1 MATHNLRRVSPS
13 DNSTELIVPRHGV
26 VTLFGYGIQ
35 VRVDHGHLVL
45 ADGIGPNRL
54 YARLPRVG
62 HGLKRLVV
70 IGSDGMISLA
80 ALRWLSDQK
89 ASLSFLERNGRVMLT
104 TGPVRPSDIRLRRCQ
119 ALAYGSDVALRIARE
134 LVRQKLAGQA
144 NVARYKL
151 LDTSTADA
159 IDQFATELPNAETIP
174 AVRLIEARAASKYFS
189 IWRTLPV
196 TFPKKD
202 LSKVP
207 QHWQSF
213 GTRISPLTGSPRLAV
228 TPGWAMMN
236 YLLALVEAEASLAAR
251 ILGLDAAMGVFH
263 ADQPHRE
270 SMSCDLMEPVRPQVD
285 AYLLDWIITQ
295 PLKREWFFEQRDG
308 SARLMASLTKR
319 LAETA
324 PTWGRAVAPVA
335 EWVAQALWSST
346 SKLATK
352 EPNLPTRLTQRRK
365 SEGRGNTFTMRTNI
379 FPRHLKI
386 CAVCGAEGVT
396 GRHCGACAAEA
407 ARRTMADIASLS
419 HIKPKSKKEKTRI
432 SKVLSNHAVA
442 NTWWDPSSL
451 PIWLTEECYVQRIQP
466 QLKTKK
472 VRDIAAAI
480 QVSELYA
487 GFIRSGRR
495 RPHRRHWLK
504 LAELAGFKADRS
516 LPIGS
521 AVS

>member
-1 MATHNLRRVSPS
+1 MTETMRQLPQSHNFT
-13 DNSTELIVPRHGV
+13 TELIVPRHGV
-26 VTLFGYGIQ
+26 VTLFGYPIQ
-35 VRVDHGHLVL
+35 IRVERAHLVL
-45 ADGIGPNRL
+45 ADGIGPNRR

-70 IGSDGMISLA
+70 IGSDGMVSLA

-89 ASLSFLERNGRVMLT
+89 VSLSFLERDGRVLLT

-119 ALAYGSDVALRIARE
+119 AIAYGSDVALRIARE

-189 IWRTLPV
+189 IWRTLPI
-196 TFPKKD
+196 TFPKKE

-207 QHWQSF
+207 RHWQTF

-346 SKLATK
+346 SKSASK
-352 EPNLPTRLTQRRK
+352 EPNLPTRLTQRHR
-365 SEGRGNTFTMRTNI
+365 SEGRGNTFKQRRGI
-379 FPRHLKI
+379 LRQPKV
-386 CAVCGAEGVT
+386 CAACGAEGVN
-396 GRHCGACAAEA
+396 GRYCGACAVDA
-407 ARRTMADIASLS
+407 AKKTMADIASLR
-419 HIKPKSKKEKTRI
+419 HMKPKSKKEKAYL

-442 NTWWDPSSL
+442 NTWWNPSSQ
-451 PIWLTEECYVQRIQP
+451 PSWLTEECYVQRIQP
-466 QLKTKK
+466 LLRTKK
-472 VRDIAAAI
+472 NREIAEAI

-495 RPHRRHWLK
+495 RPHQRHWQA
-504 LAELAGFKADRS
+504 LAELVGFKDQ
-516 LPIGS
+516 G
-521 AVS
+521 